1 MLTAGLWTTT
11 APAATAVLSVR
22 AGRSRP
28 APVQACSAL
37 WLAVSTKSP
46 AVSKDSAWQRPRRRT
61 DPGVGPSSGYRAV
74 VDVKISDRIRVRY
87 GMKESGL
94 VPPIARPS
102 DPGPRPRWLDPV
114 VGVRLGESGEQTIAQ
129 IRRRNWGG
137 WVQDGAVQS
146 HLPRM
151 RSWLSESGGLALYPK
166 SAAQYNRA
174 CLTSGTRISC
184 VRACLSIL
192 RGRFPAWASA

>member
-1 MLTAGLWTTT
+1 MEVFL
-11 APAATAVLSVR
+11 LS
-22 AGRSRP
+22 P
-28 APVQACSAL
+28 DQAIL
-37 WLAVSTKSP
+37 DRDQGGP
-46 AVSKDSAWQRPRRRT
+46 I
-61 DPGVGPSSGYRAV
+61 PGVA
-74 VDVKISDRIRVRY
+74 
-87 GMKESGL
+87 
-94 VPPIARPS
+94 
-102 DPGPRPRWLDPV
+102 
-114 VGVRLGESGEQTIAQ
+114 GVRLGESGEQTITQ